1 MEGSGRTSKLRGQ
14 EGRGSGGVRKDE
26 EVEGSGRT
34 RKWRMKYEKKERVR
48 MKN

>member
-26 EVEGSGRT
+26 EVERSGRT
-34 RKWRMKYEKKERVR
+34 RNWRSQEERGKEGKV
-48 MKN
+48 